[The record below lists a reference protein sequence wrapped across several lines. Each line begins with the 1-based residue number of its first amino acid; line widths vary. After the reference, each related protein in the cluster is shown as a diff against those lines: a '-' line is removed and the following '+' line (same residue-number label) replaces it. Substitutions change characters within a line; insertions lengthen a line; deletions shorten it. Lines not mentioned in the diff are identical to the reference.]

1 MKLSRIISAVV
12 TAFCL
17 AGSAMTASADIA
29 DAGTEETVAK
39 RNCIII
45 LAQFKN
51 LEMTYS
57 RENFI
62 RLINTGNHSVK
73 KYFTDQFQGKCEF
86 NFDIGPLVTLGKPF
100 EYYGRNVN
108 GADANAAEAVAEACR
123 LAARQGVDFSK
134 YDDDGD
140 GTVDNVFVFT
150 AGKDEADGGGDNA
163 LWSNSWSLEKAGI
176 SLTLNGKKINRY
188 AMCSE
193 LGRGKDGKFRFAGIG
208 MFCHE
213 FGHVL
218 GLVDLYNTEVRFTKC
233 FEINIIFK

>member
-108 GADANAAEAVAEACR
+108 GADANAAEAVA
-123 LAARQGVDFSK
+123 
-134 YDDDGD
+134 
-140 GTVDNVFVFT
+140 
-150 AGKDEADGGGDNA
+150 
-163 LWSNSWSLEKAGI
+163 
-176 SLTLNGKKINRY
+176 
-188 AMCSE
+188 
-193 LGRGKDGKFRFAGIG
+193 
-208 MFCHE
+208 
-213 FGHVL
+213 
-218 GLVDLYNTEVRFTKC
+218 
-233 FEINIIFK
+233 